1 MTTKDAEEYDA
12 VDDAGDD
19 ARDDACMVDKKLPKK
34 PRLTIFLE
42 IYALCLI
49 FLFNTSMVVRLI

>member
-1 MTTKDAEEYDA
+1 MTPKVAEEYDA
-12 VDDAGDD
+12 VDDAVDDAGDDAGDD
-19 ARDDACMVDKKLPKK
+19 ARDDACMVVKKLPKK

-49 FLFNTSMVVRLI
+49 FFV